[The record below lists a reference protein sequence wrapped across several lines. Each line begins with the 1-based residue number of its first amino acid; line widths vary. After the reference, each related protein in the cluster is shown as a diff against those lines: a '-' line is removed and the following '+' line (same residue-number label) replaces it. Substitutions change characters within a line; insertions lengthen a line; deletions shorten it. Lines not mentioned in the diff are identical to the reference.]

1 MGLGIPCPND
11 VSSLQ
16 GLISWGEWAA
26 PLWYHKVD
34 TGPVVLGG
42 WMSMWVCVCVCVC
55 VCETSQCETEQ
66 RAERGMDQVP
76 RARIWGWISPH
87 YHWQSMVWEGSES
100 NLNSILSSKQF
111 LSYLFLDKENTFNL
125 IFVFAF
131 ITSKYSAYGRYVA
144 FHLYSRWVPNV
155 LRKVLN
161 IHILGLQSF

>member
-1 MGLGIPCPND
+1 
-11 VSSLQ
+11 
-16 GLISWGEWAA
+16 
-26 PLWYHKVD
+26 
-34 TGPVVLGG
+34 
-42 WMSMWVCVCVCVC
+42 MSVCVCVC
-55 VCETSQCETEQ
+55 VCETLQCETEL
-66 RAERGMDQVP
+66 RAERGMYHRSGARDQGPEFGV
-76 RARIWGWISPH
+76 GYPH
-87 YHWQSMVWEGSES
+87 TTIGNQWYGKDLDS

-111 LSYLFLDKENTFNL
+111 LSYLFLGKENTFNL